1 MLISP
6 LQKYEP
12 KDWSGLTTE
21 NHLGALFAQEPQYI
35 SKVIEQIYKVNLGGD
50 DIVSFLDQFPTEYVQ
65 DDVPFK
71 WMLQGADEKNIPLI
85 GCYDNMVDA
94 VAGTESTTS
103 RGIGMS
109 TFVLVFPEKLFSAT
123 DVIVGEQPDL
133 YKLRI
138 IKDVEPLGTNYAATV
153 QLVTGNDMLT
163 VPIDQLAP
171 TTRWS
176 KEYSLVEQTL
186 SKRGGEVSHTS
197 PFMMENTLSMIRK
210 QYEVPGN
217 MIRKGLNKPL
227 AFSFVDVNGKMQ
239 TRWIHKLDWDFLVQ
253 FRRER
258 ARLLLYGNS
267 NKKADGSYGNLG
279 ESGYEI
285 RAGHGLYE
293 QIAPSNIFYYTKFD
307 IDWLTQ
313 IAIGLSVGKLPEDE
327 RRFVLSTGEYGMFQF
342 HNAVENKVTGWEPNR
357 FQDRITISGNK
368 MTYKGQFLEYR
379 TVNGITFELMH
390 DPMKD
395 SPIRNKVY
403 HPEGGLLSS
412 REYDLL
418 DFGSSSGDANIKKVM
433 LEGEEEIFKYI
444 PGMRDPYSAYNN
456 LTQPGVTASSVDGY
470 EVHKMFIGGMR
481 IANPMKCARILPS
494 VV

>member
-21 NHLGALFAQEPQYI
+21 NHLGALFAQEPQFI
-35 SKVIEQIYKVNLGGD
+35 SKVIDKIYAVNLGGD
-50 DIVSFLDQFPTEYVQ
+50 DIVSFLDQFPTEYVE

-71 WMLQGADEKNIPLI
+71 WMLQGADEKNIPLAAAYADI
-85 GCYDNMVDA
+85 D
-94 VAGTESTTS
+94 GTALPAKP
-103 RGIGMS
+103 GLGLG
-109 TFVLVFPEKLFSAT
+109 TFVMVFDEQLFFAT
-123 DVIVGEQPDL
+123 DVIVGEKPDL
-133 YKLRI
+133 YKLRVV
-138 IKDVEPLGTNYAATV
+138 KDPEPIDGRYYHTV
-153 QLVTGNDMLT
+153 QLVTGNDLLS
-163 VPIDQLAP
+163 VPATELAAG
-171 TTRWS
+171 TRWS

-186 SKRGGEVSHTS
+186 SKRGGQVSHTS

-210 QYEVPGN
+210 QYKVPGN
-217 MIRKGLNKPL
+217 MIRKGENKPL
-227 AFSFVDVNGKMQ
+227 AFSFVGADGKVE
-239 TRWIHKLDWDFLVQ
+239 TRWIKKLDWDFMSQ

-267 NKKADGSYGNLG
+267 NRKSDGSYGNLG

-293 QIAPSNIFYYTKFD
+293 QIAPSNIFYYNAFD
-307 IDWLTQ
+307 IDWLSQ
-313 IAIGLSVGKLPEDE
+313 IAIGLSVGKLPEDS

-342 HNAVENKVTGWEPNR
+342 HNAVEAKASTWSPN
-357 FQDRITISGNK
+357 FSQDRISISGNK
-368 MTYKGQFLEYR
+368 MSYKGQFLEYR

-395 SPIRNKVY
+395 DPIRNKVY

-418 DFGSSSGDANIKKVM
+418 DFGTSGGDSNIKKVM
-433 LEGEEEIFKYI
+433 LSGEEEIFKYI
-444 PGMRDPYSAYNN
+444 PGMRDPYSPYNN
-456 LTQPGVTASSVDGY
+456 LTSPGMTASSVDGY
-470 EVHKMFIGGMR
+470 EVHKMFIGGIR
-481 IANPMKCARILPS
+481 IKNPMRCARILPS
-494 VV
+494 VTS

>member
-12 KDWSGLTTE
+12 KDWSGLTTD
-21 NHLGALFAQEPQYI
+21 NHLGALFMQEPQFI
-35 SKVIEQIYKVNLGGD
+35 SKVIEQIYRVNLGGD
-50 DIVSFLDQFPTEYVQ
+50 DIVSFLDQFPVEYIQ
-65 DDVPFK
+65 DDRPFK

-85 GCYDNMVDA
+85 AYYDNLTDL
-94 VAGTESTTS
+94 GTPAKP
-103 RGIGMS
+103 GIGMS
-109 TFVLVFPEKLFSAT
+109 TFVMVFPERHFFAT
-123 DVIVGEQPDL
+123 DVIVGEKPDV

-138 IKDVEPLGTNYAATV
+138 TKDPEAYDGNWAYTV
-153 QLVTGNDMLT
+153 QLVTGNDELSVHPEELQT
-163 VPIDQLAP
+163 GK
-171 TTRWS
+171 RWS

-210 QYEVPGN
+210 QYKVPGN
-217 MIRKGLNKPL
+217 MIRKGENKPL
-227 AFSFVDVNGKMQ
+227 AFSFVDQNGVTQ
-239 TRWIHKLDWDFLVQ
+239 TRWLKKLDWDFLVQ

-267 NKKADGSYGNLG
+267 NRRDDGSFGNIG

-293 QIAPSNIFYYTKFD
+293 QIAPANIFYYNKFD
-307 IDWLTQ
+307 LDWLTEV
-313 IAIGLSVGKLPEDE
+313 AIGLSVGKLPEDS
-327 RRFVLSTGEYGMFQF
+327 RKFVLSTGEYGMFQF
-342 HNAVENKVTGWEPNR
+342 HKAASDKASAWTPN
-357 FQDRITISGNK
+357 FTQDRISISGNK

-395 SPIRNKVY
+395 SPIRNKIY

-418 DFGSSSGDANIKKVM
+418 DFGSAGGDANIKRVA

-444 PGMRDPYSAYNN
+444 PGMRDPYSPYNN
-456 LTQPGVTASSVDGY
+456 LTEPGMTSSSVDGY
-470 EVHKMFIGGMR
+470 EVHKMFIGGLR
-481 IANPMKCARILPS
+481 IKNPMRCARLLPAW
-494 VV
+494 V

>member
-21 NHLGALFAQEPQYI
+21 NHLGALFAQEPQFI

-65 DDVPFK
+65 DDTPFK
-71 WMLQGADEKNIPLI
+71 WMLQGADEKNIALTAA
-85 GCYDNMVDA
+85 YAD
-94 VAGTESTTS
+94 VAGNALPAKP
-103 RGIGMS
+103 GYALG
-109 TFVLVFPEKLFSAT
+109 TFVMVFSEKLFFAT
-123 DVIVGEQPDL
+123 DVIVGEKPDL
-133 YKLRI
+133 YKLRV
-138 IKDVEPLGTNYAATV
+138 IKDPEPMDGLWAYTV
-153 QLVTGNDMLT
+153 QLVTGNDFLS
-163 VPIDQLAP
+163 VPTDELAAG
-171 TTRWS
+171 TRWS

-210 QYEVPGN
+210 QYKVPGN
-217 MIRKGLNKPL
+217 MIRKGENKPL
-227 AFSFVDVNGKMQ
+227 AFSFVNSEGKME
-239 TRWIHKLDWDFLVQ
+239 TRWIKKLDWDFLTQ

-267 NKKADGSYGNLG
+267 NKKDDGSYGNIG

-293 QIAPSNIFYYTKFD
+293 QIAPSNIFYYNKFD
-307 IDWLTQ
+307 IDWLTE
-313 IAIGLSVGKLPEDE
+313 IAIGLSVGKLPEDS

-342 HNAVENKVTGWEPNR
+342 HNAVESKVTGWEPNR
-357 FQDRITISGNK
+357 FNDRITISGNK

-403 HPEGGLLSS
+403 HPDGGLLSS

-418 DFGSSSGDANIKKVM
+418 DFGTAGGDSNIKKVM

-444 PGMRDPYSAYNN
+444 PGMRDPYSPYNN
-456 LTQPGVTASSVDGY
+456 LTQPGMTASSVDGY
-470 EVHKMFIGGMR
+470 EVHKMFIGGLR
-481 IANPMKCARILPS
+481 IKNPMRCARILPN

>member
-21 NHLGALFAQEPQYI
+21 NHLGALYAQEPQFI
-35 SKVIEQIYKVNLGGD
+35 SKVIDQIYKVNLGGD

-71 WMLQGADEKNIPLI
+71 WMLQGADEKNIALVAS
-85 GCYDNMVDA
+85 YADVDGSA
-94 VAGTESTTS
+94 LPAKPGL
-103 RGIGMS
+103 GMS
-109 TFVLVFPEKLFSAT
+109 PFVLVFGEKMFFAT
-123 DVIVGEQPDL
+123 DVIVGEKPDL

-138 IKDVEPLGTNYAATV
+138 IKDPEPYNGDWAYTV
-153 QLVTGNDMLT
+153 QLVTGNDLLS
-163 VPIDQLAP
+163 VPADEVAAN
-171 TTRWS
+171 TRWS

-186 SKRGGEVSHTS
+186 SKRGGNVSHSS
-197 PFMMENTLSMIRK
+197 PFMMENNLSMIRK

-217 MIRKGLNKPL
+217 MIRKGENKPL
-227 AFSFVDVNGKMQ
+227 AFSFVNGVGKVE
-239 TRWIHKLDWDFLVQ
+239 TRWIKKLDWDFLTQ

-267 NKKADGSYGNLG
+267 NKKADGSFGNLG

-293 QIAPSNIFYYTKFD
+293 QIAPSNIFYYNTFD
-307 IDWLTQ
+307 IDWLTE
-313 IAIGLSVGKLPEDE
+313 IAIGLSVGKLPEDS

-342 HNAVENKVTGWEPNR
+342 HNAIENKATGWAPNQ

-368 MTYKGQFLEYR
+368 MSYKGQFLEYR

-403 HPEGGLLSS
+403 HPDGGLLSS

-418 DFGSSSGDANIKKVM
+418 DFGTAGGDSNIKKVM

-456 LTQPGVTASSVDGY
+456 LTQPGMTASSVDGY
-470 EVHKMFIGGMR
+470 EVHKMFIGGLR
-481 IANPMKCARILPS
+481 IKNPMRCARILPN
-494 VV
+494 VI

>member
-21 NHLGALFAQEPQYI
+21 NHLGALFAQEPQFI

-71 WMLQGADEKNIPLI
+71 WMLQGSDEKNYPLVAAYADLA
-85 GCYDNMVDA
+85 GNA
-94 VAGTESTTS
+94 VSTP
-103 RGIGMS
+103 GLGLS
-109 TFVLVFPEKLFSAT
+109 TFVLVFGEKAFAAT
-123 DVIVGEQPDL
+123 DVIVGEKPDL
-133 YKLRI
+133 YKLRV
-138 IKDVEPLGTNYAATV
+138 IKDPEPMVGNWAYTV
-153 QLVTGNDMLT
+153 QLVTGNDLLQ
-163 VPIDQLAP
+163 VPTEEIAAG
-171 TTRWS
+171 TRWS

-186 SKRGGEVSHTS
+186 SKRGGEVVHTS

-227 AFSFVDVNGKMQ
+227 AFSFVDGNGNTQ
-239 TRWIHKLDWDFLVQ
+239 TRWIHKLDWDFLTQ

-267 NKKADGSYGNLG
+267 NRKTDGSYGNLG

-293 QIAPSNIFYYTKFD
+293 QIAPSNIFYYNTFD
-307 IDWLTQ
+307 IDWLTE
-313 IAIGLSVGKLPEDE
+313 IAIGLSVGKLPEDS

-342 HNAVENKVTGWEPNR
+342 HNAVENKATGWEPNR
-357 FQDRITISGNK
+357 FTDRITISGNK
-368 MTYKGQFLEYR
+368 MSYRGQFLEYR

-390 DPMKD
+390 DPLKD

-403 HPEGGLLSS
+403 HPDGGLLSS

-418 DFGSSSGDANIKKVM
+418 DFGTSDGDANIKKVM

-456 LTQPGVTASSVDGY
+456 LTQPGMTASSVDGY

-481 IANPMKCARILPS
+481 IKNPMRCARILPS